1 MRRFFTGLMG
11 SMIFVIAL
19 SSSLWAGPRIA
30 VMDFDNK
37 SQWGGYQLGQ
47 GAADILTT
55 ELVKTGKFDIYE
67 REQLKSLMQEQDLGA
82 SGRVDA
88 STAAKIGKIIGVNF
102 IITGA
107 VTEYGK
113 SNSGISGGG
122 YFNVGKTGYH
132 TAVDIRIVDA
142 VTSKIVYA
150 ETATH
155 SKTSRNVK
163 VMGFGGGESFN
174 EKLATETMREAIKEV
189 SAKIA
194 AFDLKVTA
202 APKGPGKAQIAD
214 VDGKIITLSKGSSAG
229 LKSGE
234 TLTVKR
240 KGKVIKDPST
250 GKVIRIKYKTI
261 GKIKMTTV
269 ESGYSEAKIVSGNG
283 FKVGDIVE

>member
-1 MRRFFTGLMG
+1 MTTC
-11 SMIFVIAL
+11 
-19 SSSLWAGPRIA
+19 LWAGPRLA

-47 GAADILTT
+47 GAADVLTT
-55 ELVKTGKFDIYE
+55 ELVKLGKFDIYE
-67 REQLKSLMQEQDLGA
+67 REQLKSIMQEQDLGA

-88 STAAKIGKIIGVNF
+88 STAAKIGKIIGVNY

-113 SNSGISGGG
+113 SDSGISGGG

-132 TAVDIRIVDA
+132 SAVDIRIVDA
-142 VTSKIVYA
+142 VTSKIVFA
-150 ETATH
+150 ETASHT
-155 SKTSRNVK
+155 KTSKNVK

-189 SAKIA
+189 SGKIA
-194 AFDLKVTA
+194 ALDLKA
-202 APKGPGKAQIAD
+202 KAPPKGPGKAQIAD
-214 VDGKIITLSKGSSAG
+214 VDGEIITLNKGSNAG
-229 LKSGE
+229 LKSGQK
-234 TLTVKR
+234 LDVKR

-250 GKVIRIKYKTI
+250 GKVIRVKYKSI

-269 ESGYSEAKIVSGNG
+269 ESGYSEAKIVSGSG